1 MILDY
6 MEKVTWYIQ
15 RNDVINYHS
24 KVGTLFFSWSRL
36 GTLFFSWYKCVK
48 VGTLFF
54 SWSYFMHF
62 RLSSFQ
68 KIIDNRKLNAAHLIF
83 KLGPSKSWKE
93 RGNDNMFLF
102 ELKIHH
108 RKCWSNSSK
117 TFFLLLNIVRSSI
130 RDKQNIPFF

>member
-1 MILDY
+1 MKQVWYGHAKMKIITHGKVIQWNEEGEWNGSKDEPKGSIKKL
-6 MEKVTWYIQ
+6 MKEK
-15 RNDVINYHS
+15 
-24 KVGTLFFSWSRL
+24 G
-36 GTLFFSWYKCVK
+36 
-48 VGTLFF
+48 
-54 SWSYFMHF
+54 MHF
-62 RLSSFQ
+62 RLSLFQ
-68 KIIDNRKLNAAHLIF
+68 KIIVNRKLNAAHLIF